1 VDNLWI
7 SHVMLITKNSFP
19 TRPKNRLICQSPMLH
34 LQYKESEKLSLRKV
48 RSKMT
53 NTNVTKKVAY
63 CEKHEQ
69 EFSGICGSCIG
80 EFGYFD

>member
-1 VDNLWI
+1 M
-7 SHVMLITKNSFP
+7 SPF
-19 TRPKNRLICQSPMLH
+19 CQSCVVDF
-34 LQYKESEKLSLRKV
+34 QYKESEKLSLRKV

-53 NTNVTKKVAY
+53 NTNEKKKVAY

>member
-1 VDNLWI
+1 
-7 SHVMLITKNSFP
+7 
-19 TRPKNRLICQSPMLH
+19 
-34 LQYKESEKLSLRKV
+34 
-48 RSKMT
+48 MT
-53 NTNVTKKVAY
+53 NTKENKKVAY

>member
-1 VDNLWI
+1 VVD
-7 SHVMLITKNSFP
+7 F
-19 TRPKNRLICQSPMLH
+19 
-34 LQYKESEKLSLRKV
+34 QYKESEKLSLRKV

-53 NTNVTKKVAY
+53 NTNEKKKVAY

>member
-1 VDNLWI
+1 
-7 SHVMLITKNSFP
+7 
-19 TRPKNRLICQSPMLH
+19 MLH

>member
-1 VDNLWI
+1 M
-7 SHVMLITKNSFP
+7 S
-19 TRPKNRLICQSPMLH
+19 LICQWSMLD
-34 LQYKESEKLSLRKV
+34 LQYKENQERFLIRKV

-53 NTNVTKKVAY
+53 NTKENKKVAY